1 MIKINPL
8 PNIKQNI
15 IQKTSQQILQK
26 AEDTLS
32 ISAPVI
38 KRLTDKKEINELAD
52 MFYNSV
58 IDSFAHNSKMTKNP
72 LVKLIHNIQR
82 KILTIPFKLG
92 ATSPNYIIESIKAD
106 GKLLGGYSMTV
117 AKDNT
122 AFVNFMTLSPEVKG
136 TKTSVN
142 LLFTMGKRIA
152 DNAKVNNLEYI
163 SWTANTRNKKIISLL
178 NRFNSEKKN
187 LPLGEIQYKISVKDF
202 SDTIDKYLR

>member
-1 MIKINPL
+1 
-8 PNIKQNI
+8 
-15 IQKTSQQILQK
+15 
-26 AEDTLS
+26 
-32 ISAPVI
+32 
-38 KRLTDKKEINELAD
+38 
-52 MFYNSV
+52 
-58 IDSFAHNSKMTKNP
+58 
-72 LVKLIHNIQR
+72 
-82 KILTIPFKLG
+82 
-92 ATSPNYIIESIKAD
+92 
-106 GKLLGGYSMTV
+106 MTV

-152 DNAKVNNLEYI
+152 DNAKVNSLEYI
-163 SWTANTRNKKIISLL
+163 SWTTNTRNKKIISLL

>member
-58 IDSFAHNSKMTKNP
+58 IDSFVHNSKMTK
-72 LVKLIHNIQR
+72 IR
-82 KILTIPFKLG
+82 
-92 ATSPNYIIESIKAD
+92 
-106 GKLLGGYSMTV
+106 
-117 AKDNT
+117 
-122 AFVNFMTLSPEVKG
+122 
-136 TKTSVN
+136 
-142 LLFTMGKRIA
+142 
-152 DNAKVNNLEYI
+152 
-163 SWTANTRNKKIISLL
+163 
-178 NRFNSEKKN
+178 
-187 LPLGEIQYKISVKDF
+187 
-202 SDTIDKYLR
+202 